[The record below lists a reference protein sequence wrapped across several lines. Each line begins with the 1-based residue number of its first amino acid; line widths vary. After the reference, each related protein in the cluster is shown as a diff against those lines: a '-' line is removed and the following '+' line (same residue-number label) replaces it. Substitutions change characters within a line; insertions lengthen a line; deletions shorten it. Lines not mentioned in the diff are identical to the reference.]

1 VLAWGCVNRTELEE
15 CNVTVTGNFTV
26 NTTFNSIL
34 DAQAACSARGGRL
47 CSLANN
53 ETCLARDTIETY
65 AINTTIVKCCR
76 AECKEYCA
84 VEGALQYC
92 LPGNDRCA
100 LMRQCVGG
108 VWSECVK
115 IDPSCLRQAC
125 EDGTPEGFCSVSR
138 AGFFCKNGSLV
149 ANASCTTELA
159 LTQLQSA
166 AALQQQLGGQPGQPS
181 QLGLGVKE
189 PLLKRVRNVMLYAL
203 IAALIVVAVVGVAV
217 AIGKRRGRIEVGEEM
232 PRVVRPSE
240 LLISLMENLSYN
252 ERRVCEKLLE
262 GDGIRKSAL
271 REELGMTKQQLDK
284 ALEALESK
292 QVIKELEE
300 EKDPRVWF
308 RDELLE

>member
-1 VLAWGCVNRTELEE
+1 
-15 CNVTVTGNFTV
+15 
-26 NTTFNSIL
+26 
-34 DAQAACSARGGRL
+34 
-47 CSLANN
+47 
-53 ETCLARDTIETY
+53 
-65 AINTTIVKCCR
+65 
-76 AECKEYCA
+76 
-84 VEGALQYC
+84 
-92 LPGNDRCA
+92 
-100 LMRQCVGG
+100 
-108 VWSECVK
+108 
-115 IDPSCLRQAC
+115 
-125 EDGTPEGFCSVSR
+125 
-138 AGFFCKNGSLV
+138 
-149 ANASCTTELA
+149 
-159 LTQLQSA
+159 
-166 AALQQQLGGQPGQPS
+166 LQQQLGGQPGQPS